1 MRYCGVIPKTII
13 MKYPTTKIIFDR
25 KKQATKKD
33 KAPVSIEIYFGR
45 RRKYIS
51 TGVKLYSN
59 QWDDVRMVKNSMDM
73 INLNKRIKAMK
84 GEIDDWI
91 LSLMEKGEPF
101 DWGAFERFMERSE
114 HSGTNFM
121 DFAADMIA
129 TRTDIRES
137 TRKTQRK
144 LITALEDF
152 GKIVEFSDLTKANV
166 MAFDDYLHARGIR
179 QTSVYSYHKFLKTYV
194 NEAIRRELIDKSPYL
209 GLRLKRGESEDGRF
223 LTEDELKAMRGAE
236 LPSDTLKRV
245 RDLFVLQCLT
255 GLSYSDLMDFDF
267 SKVDLRDGQHVLS
280 ECRNKTGV
288 SYTVVLLPEVME
300 ILGRYGNELPK
311 ISNQQYNLRL
321 KVVAQAAGVDKPIAS
336 HWGRR
341 TCGMYLLNK
350 GFPMEIVAKVLG
362 HKSIKTTE
370 AVYAKILDKSVED
383 AFRKLGDLK

>member
-1 MRYCGVIPKTII
+1 
-13 MKYPTTKIIFDR
+13 
-25 KKQATKKD
+25 
-33 KAPVSIEIYFGR
+33 
-45 RRKYIS
+45 
-51 TGVKLYSN
+51 
-59 QWDDVRMVKNSMDM
+59 MVKNSMDM
-73 INLNKRIKAMK
+73 INLNKRIKAIK

-91 LSLMEKGEPF
+91 LSLMEQDKPF
-101 DWGAFERFMERSE
+101 DWGALDRFLERST

-129 TRTDIRES
+129 TRADIRES

-166 MAFDDYLHARGIR
+166 MAFDDYLHARGIK
-179 QTSVYSYHKFLKTYV
+179 QTSVYSYHKFLKTYI
-194 NEAIRRELIDKSPYL
+194 NEAIRRELINTNPYL
-209 GLRLKRGESEDGRF
+209 GLRLKRGESEEGRF
-223 LTEDELKAMRGAE
+223 LTEDELNAVRGAD

-267 SKVDLRDGQHVLS
+267 SKVNLRRGQHVLS

-288 SYTVVLLPEVME
+288 SYTIVLLPEVME
-300 ILGRYGNELPK
+300 ILERYNNELPK

-321 KVVAQAAGVDKPIAS
+321 KVVAQAAGIEKPIAS

-350 GFPMEIVAKVLG
+350 GFTMEVVAKVLG